1 MIKLEHVSKLYDG
14 KVQALEDI
22 SLQINQGEFVYIVG
36 PSGAGKTTLLK
47 LMDKQENLTSGSLQM
62 GSMLVERIRPS
73 QTYILRRQ
81 IGIVL
86 QQDLFIPYLNVD
98 ENIIYSLAASGV
110 SDLQQ
115 QREKMQAVLTTVG
128 MSAYQNRRPAELSV
142 GQRKKVAIARA
153 LINQPSVVLA
163 DEPTANL
170 DARSAIEIMKL
181 FFKFNLNGTTVII
194 ATHDSTIVNSLRHRV
209 IELQKGKIIRD
220 ENNGKYSTRSD
231 PKDIYVW

>member
-1 MIKLEHVSKLYDG
+1 MIKFEHVSKLYDG
-14 KVQALEDI
+14 KIQALEDI

-194 ATHDSTIVNSLRHRV
+194 
-209 IELQKGKIIRD
+209 
-220 ENNGKYSTRSD
+220 
-231 PKDIYVW
+231 

>member
-1 MIKLEHVSKLYDG
+1 
-14 KVQALEDI
+14 
-22 SLQINQGEFVYIVG
+22 
-36 PSGAGKTTLLK
+36 
-47 LMDKQENLTSGSLQM
+47 
-62 GSMLVERIRPS
+62 
-73 QTYILRRQ
+73 
-81 IGIVL
+81 
-86 QQDLFIPYLNVD
+86 
-98 ENIIYSLAASGV
+98 
-110 SDLQQ
+110 
-115 QREKMQAVLTTVG
+115 

-153 LINQPSVVLA
+153 LINQPSVILA

-209 IELQKGKIIRD
+209 IELQKGKMIRD

>member
-1 MIKLEHVSKLYDG
+1 LIKFEHVSKLYDG
-14 KVQALEDI
+14 KVRALEDI

-47 LMDKQENLTSGSLQM
+47 LMDKQEQLTSGSLQM

-86 QQDLFIPYLNVD
+86 QQDLFIPYLNVG

-115 QREKMQAVLTTVG
+115 QQKKMQAVLTTVG

-209 IELQKGKIIRD
+209 IELQNGKIIRD
-220 ENNGKYSTRSD
+220 EDNGKYSTRSD

>member
-1 MIKLEHVSKLYDG
+1 MIKFEHVSKLYDG
-14 KVQALEDI
+14 KIQALEDI

-47 LMDKQENLTSGSLQM
+47 LMDKQEQLTSGSLQM

-115 QREKMQAVLTTVG
+115 QRKKMQAVLTTVG

-153 LINQPSVVLA
+153 LINQPSVILA

-194 ATHDSTIVNSLRHRV
+194 
-209 IELQKGKIIRD
+209 
-220 ENNGKYSTRSD
+220 
-231 PKDIYVW
+231 